1 MRGANNLSDGRIGVR
16 DKLGYALGDVGGLL
30 TFSLVSSFLQ
40 MFYSDVLRI
49 PLGKITTLML
59 AARIWD
65 AFNDP
70 LWGGFIDSRRPTRYG
85 RFRPYILGASV
96 PLAIAAVL
104 MFTSIPGLTPGQ
116 SFVFA
121 SVTYIFYGM
130 MYTGTNI
137 PYGALASAVT
147 GDPAERSSLSVW
159 RSVGAGLG
167 GLPALILLPM
177 LVYST
182 NASTGVKY
190 LDAGKLSACV
200 AVLAV
205 LSLVVFFLHFRMTTE
220 RITVA
225 DTQKPEGY
233 NFFGALWSL
242 LRNRP
247 FLSISLA
254 SMLLIASQMYT
265 QTIYNYLFKDY
276 FAQPNLYL
284 FVTICTYLPMGLLLP
299 FMGKLVRRFGKRALC
314 GAGMAFAALVNFAMY
329 AAAGT
334 AAAKSPIL
342 FLVMLFFSGFGQTF
356 LTLQVWAMVM
366 DVTDYHEYRCGRKE
380 EGTVYSVYNFIRKI
394 GHTIAGAGS
403 SAALLRIGYDV
414 NAVQTGQS
422 AQVIGGFFTLAT
434 LIPALMFAAMAALL
448 LFGYNLSG
456 QKLESLHAKKTA
468 EPIAAADE

>member
-1 MRGANNLSDGRIGVR
+1 MRMMQSSADRVGVR
-16 DKLGYALGDVGGLL
+16 DKFGYALGDVGGLL

-49 PLGKITTLML
+49 PLGQITTLML

-70 LWGGFIDSRRPTRYG
+70 LWGGFIDSRRPTRFG

-104 MFTSIPGLTPGQ
+104 MFTAVPGLTPGQ
-116 SFVFA
+116 SLVWA
-121 SVTYIFYGM
+121 YVTYILYGM

-159 RSVGAGLG
+159 RSVGAGFG
-167 GLPALILLPM
+167 GLPALVLLPM
-177 LVYST
+177 LVYSK
-182 NASTGVKY
+182 NEATGVKY
-190 LDAGKLSACV
+190 LDSGKLFACV
-200 AVLAV
+200 AVLACV
-205 LSLVVFFLHFRMTTE
+205 SLVVFFLHFRLTTE
-220 RITVA
+220 RITVSDA
-225 DTQKPEGY
+225 QKPEGY
-233 NFFGALWSL
+233 KFFGALWSL

-247 FLSISLA
+247 FIAISLT
-254 SMLLIASQMYT
+254 SMMLIASQMYT

-284 FVTICTYLPMGLLLP
+284 FVTVCTYLPMGLLLP
-299 FMGKLVRRFGKRALC
+299 FMGRLVRRFGKRALC

-334 AAAKSPIL
+334 AASRSPIL

-403 SAALLRIGYDV
+403 SAALMRIGYDV

-422 AQVIGGFFTLAT
+422 AQVIGGFYTLAT

-448 LFGYNLSG
+448 LLAYNLSG
-456 QKLESLHAKKTA
+456 KKLDALRAGMSAAETA
-468 EPIAAADE
+468 S